1 MNGYGEQFEEAM
13 QGRVSWPAASEDRLR
28 EWIDLTKDAIFI
40 EKPTGEILEVNRA
53 ACSMLGYTREEL
65 LTMDV
70 SKIVPPEVAEKLPRT
85 ISQSTVREGVYIETR
100 ELRKDRSHVPV
111 EVSCTLVEINGQ
123 PRVIAIVRDISE
135 RKAVEGTLRESE
147 ERFRKIFDNFKDGI
161 LIEDDDGNIVDANRS
176 VCDMLGYTKEEI
188 CARTIRDV
196 VAAELQIPPLGEG
209 LQEWPNNARYVETI
223 GVRRDGTSVP
233 VEMGN
238 SLVEIGGRKRV
249 ISIVRDISERKGVE
263 EKLRKSEI
271 KYRTLL
277 ENLPQRI
284 IYKDINSVYIS
295 CNENFAMDMK
305 MRPAEIVGRTD
316 YDLFPREL
324 AEGYRKVDK
333 EVLRSGRTEYFE
345 ERYVKGRRELVVQT
359 VKTPVRNEK
368 GEITGILGIFW
379 DITKRKQ
386 DEQKLKRY
394 QQRLEE
400 MVGERTAKLRGIN
413 ERLRQEIN
421 ERKGTEKALRES
433 ERKLKGQ
440 KMVLERKNVALGEVI
455 EQVEHEKRQ
464 VKNNVMLNVEK
475 LLLPLLRKLRGK
487 ATRIENQYI
496 DLLQSTCEELASSFG
511 RKLSMENMK
520 LSPREL
526 EICNMIKGGL
536 SGKEIAEL
544 LRLSFKTVERHRN
557 DIRKRLKLVGRK
569 VNLGTF
575 LQGL

>member
-1 MNGYGEQFEEAM
+1 M
-13 QGRVSWPAASEDRLR
+13 
-28 EWIDLTKDAIFI
+28 
-40 EKPTGEILEVNRA
+40 
-53 ACSMLGYTREEL
+53 
-65 LTMDV
+65 
-70 SKIVPPEVAEKLPRT
+70 
-85 ISQSTVREGVYIETR
+85 
-100 ELRKDRSHVPV
+100 
-111 EVSCTLVEINGQ
+111 
-123 PRVIAIVRDISE
+123 
-135 RKAVEGTLRESE
+135 
-147 ERFRKIFDNFKDGI
+147 
-161 LIEDDDGNIVDANRS
+161 
-176 VCDMLGYTKEEI
+176 
-188 CARTIRDV
+188 
-196 VAAELQIPPLGEG
+196 AAELQFPLSRESP
-209 LQEWPNNARYVETI
+209 QEWPHNARYVETI
-223 GVRRDGTSVP
+223 GVRRDGISVP
-233 VEMGN
+233 VEIGN
-238 SLVEIGGRKRV
+238 SLVEIGGQRRV

-263 EKLRKSEI
+263 EKLRKSEL

-284 IYKDINSVYIS
+284 IYKDVNSVYIS

-324 AEGYRKVDK
+324 AESYRRVDK
-333 EVLRSGRTEYFE
+333 EVFKSGRTEYFE
-345 ERYVKGRRELVVQT
+345 EKYVKGKRELVVQT
-359 VKTPVRNEK
+359 VKTPVRNER

-464 VKNNVMLNVEK
+464 VKNNVVLNVEK

-511 RKLSMENMK
+511 KKLSMENMK
-520 LSPREL
+520 LSPREI

>member
-1 MNGYGEQFEEAM
+1 MNGYGEQSEETM
-13 QGRVSWPAASEDRLR
+13 QGRVSWPVGEDRLR

-53 ACSMLGYTREEL
+53 ACDMLGYTREEL
-65 LTMDV
+65 ITMDV
-70 SKIVPPEVAEKLPRT
+70 SKLVPPEVAEKLPRT
-85 ISQSTVREGVYIETR
+85 IKQSTVKNGVYIETR
-100 ELRKDRSHVPV
+100 ELRKDRSHLPV

-161 LIEDDDGNIVDANRS
+161 LIGDEDGNIIDANRS
-176 VCDMLGYTKEEI
+176 ACDMFDYPKEEI
-188 CARTIRDV
+188 CARTIKDI
-196 VAAELQIPPLGEG
+196 VAAELQVPSRESLE
-209 LQEWPNNARYVETI
+209 EWQNNARYVETI
-223 GVRRDGTSVP
+223 GVRRDGASVP
-233 VEMGN
+233 IEIGN
-238 SLVEIGGRKRV
+238 SLVEIGGQRRM
-249 ISIVRDISERKGVE
+249 ISIVRDISERKQVG
-263 EKLRKSEI
+263 EKLSKSEL

-324 AEGYRKVDK
+324 AESYRRVDK

-345 ERYVKGRRELVVQT
+345 EKYVKGRRELVVQT
-359 VKTPVRNEK
+359 VKTPVRNES

-386 DEQKLKRY
+386 DEQKLKKY

-421 ERKGTEKALRES
+421 ERKVTEKALRDS

-464 VKNNVMLNVEK
+464 VKNNVVLNVEK

-520 LSPREL
+520 LSPREI

>member
-1 MNGYGEQFEEAM
+1 M
-13 QGRVSWPAASEDRLR
+13 
-28 EWIDLTKDAIFI
+28 
-40 EKPTGEILEVNRA
+40 
-53 ACSMLGYTREEL
+53 
-65 LTMDV
+65 
-70 SKIVPPEVAEKLPRT
+70 
-85 ISQSTVREGVYIETR
+85 
-100 ELRKDRSHVPV
+100 
-111 EVSCTLVEINGQ
+111 
-123 PRVIAIVRDISE
+123 
-135 RKAVEGTLRESE
+135 
-147 ERFRKIFDNFKDGI
+147 
-161 LIEDDDGNIVDANRS
+161 
-176 VCDMLGYTKEEI
+176 
-188 CARTIRDV
+188 
-196 VAAELQIPPLGEG
+196 
-209 LQEWPNNARYVETI
+209 
-223 GVRRDGTSVP
+223 
-233 VEMGN
+233 
-238 SLVEIGGRKRV
+238 
-249 ISIVRDISERKGVE
+249 
-263 EKLRKSEI
+263 
-271 KYRTLL
+271 
-277 ENLPQRI
+277 
-284 IYKDINSVYIS
+284 
-295 CNENFAMDMK
+295 
-305 MRPAEIVGRTD
+305 
-316 YDLFPREL
+316 
-324 AEGYRKVDK
+324 
-333 EVLRSGRTEYFE
+333 
-345 ERYVKGRRELVVQT
+345 
-359 VKTPVRNEK
+359 
-368 GEITGILGIFW
+368 GIFW

-464 VKNNVMLNVEK
+464 VKNNVVLNVEK

-511 RKLSMENMK
+511 KKLSMENMK
-520 LSPREL
+520 LSPREI